1 MSGWVIGCEIDG
13 NATHIIE
20 AEELKWNKGTKTIGD
35 QKVSNKL
42 KGKLYATVTRPFHSI
57 NC

>member
-42 KGKLYATVTRPFHSI
+42 KGKLYATVTRPFH
-57 NC
+57 